1 MADRS
6 FERPPSGKAA
16 PLLEAGKISGP
27 DPQGSHSNRARSGW
41 FSRIRSPQESRTA
54 KTPDADSAD
63 QQPAVTY
70 WVTTSNEKRR
80 TPRRRTR
87 LRAGKIVDSNN
98 QFLSECVIVDRS
110 ARGIRVRPMRKVA
123 LPQFFR
129 LYDDLDKKIVDVCRV
144 WSDNGDIGV
153 VLRDVWESAQTAK
166 HPCATLGGKYYAVND

>member
-6 FERPPSGKAA
+6 FEKPPSEKAA

-27 DPQGSHSNRARSGW
+27 APRGAPDKRARSGW
-41 FSRIRSPQESRTA
+41 FSRVRSPEDARTA
-54 KTPDADSAD
+54 KTPEADRND
-63 QQPAVTY
+63 QPLDVTY

-80 TPRRRTR
+80 APRRRTR

-110 ARGIRVRPMRKVA
+110 SRGIRVRPMRKVA

-129 LYDDLDKKIVDVCRV
+129 LYDDLDEKIVDVCQV

-153 VLRDVWESAQTAK
+153 VLRDAWESAQAAK
-166 HPCATLGGKYYAVND
+166 HPCAALGGKFYAVND